1 MKLALHF
8 EPNGLGFI
16 LLGQLLHGQIRG
28 GSFLQNFVDFRVQRC
43 ILYRLGYE
51 RLIGYHSG
59 CNVRARMKMVTNNW
73 LTTKYSLTLLG
84 KARPS
89 RPLRGLQVDML
100 HMAELVSNSSTQR
113 VRSRGRTT
121 SEAARGHYFKIA
133 IYICAKWALHLQTA
147 GVEIFKKS

>member
-1 MKLALHF
+1 
-8 EPNGLGFI
+8 
-16 LLGQLLHGQIRG
+16 
-28 GSFLQNFVDFRVQRC
+28 
-43 ILYRLGYE
+43 
-51 RLIGYHSG
+51 
-59 CNVRARMKMVTNNW
+59 MVTNNC

-89 RPLRGLQVDML
+89 RPLRGLQVDIL

-133 IYICAKWALHLQTA
+133 IDICAEWALHLQTA
-147 GVEIFKKS
+147 GVEIFKKSLFVQKLLGLKD